1 MFLHFLGGQIQVCT
15 VGKEARYKY
24 YTGYCN
30 FYNKLQMQQGPF
42 LCSQVKESCHG
53 EYRLDKNNKK
63 SEVSIHVKGS
73 PVENFKWGEKQECFP
88 PSNWGWGSLGVMCL
102 WYFSKHDKNGNE
114 HSLLRR
120 AGEQFDF

>member
-1 MFLHFLGGQIQVCT
+1 ML
-15 VGKEARYKY
+15 
-24 YTGYCN
+24 
-30 FYNKLQMQQGPF
+30 QGPF